1 MTKFIVKHFGFLK
14 EVYLQLAVNS
24 SFPFVSVLE
33 LSVFCQ
39 DCQLIDAT
47 FKTAH
52 NDLTFIATNAVT
64 KGNIKNKNGLIR
76 CEFFEFLIRVC
87 DFKFIK
93 TGLYPTYEA
102 ALQHLVLEKMKPNL
116 TMMEW
121 QEFRDKELWTNDVND
136 VLKENIESIK
146 KVFMFY

>member
-1 MTKFIVKHFGFLK
+1 
-14 EVYLQLAVNS
+14 
-24 SFPFVSVLE
+24 
-33 LSVFCQ
+33 
-39 DCQLIDAT
+39 LIDAT

-64 KGNIKNKNGLIR
+64 KGNIKNKSGLIR

-93 TGLYPTYEA
+93 TGLYTTYEA
-102 ALQHLVLEKMKPNL
+102 AMQHLVLEKMKPNL
-116 TMMEW
+116 TLMEW

-136 VLKENIESIK
+136 VLKENLESIK
-146 KVFMFY
+146 KVYMFYQ